1 MGEIL
6 VWRDFGGCFCCLERD
21 DDDDN
26 DDSNKLIYVLG
37 LPPTQ

>member
-21 DDDDN
+21 DDDN
-26 DDSNKLIYVLG
+26 DDSNNLIYVLG

>member
-21 DDDDN
+21 DDDN